1 MHEMIN
7 VRYETKYDGATA
19 PRVCKIM
26 SIDSDPNAEEVV
38 TNLTLSNLDEMQNI
52 SDEQLWEH
60 MGNMVEYIKLKS
72 LDLTLVD
79 PSTYP
84 DEGWPAVGWA
94 LISSLNEELT
104 QWWVY
109 MSRRDSN
116 SNLQVIHYH

>member
-1 MHEMIN
+1 MIS
-7 VRYETKYDGATA
+7 VRYETRYDGVTV
-19 PRVCKIM
+19 PRVCKVM
-26 SIDSDPNAEEVV
+26 SIESDPDAEEMV

-52 SDEQLWEH
+52 SEEKLWEH

-72 LDLTLVD
+72 LDLALVK

-94 LISSLNEELT
+94 SIFNLNEELT

-109 MSRRDSN
+109 VTRRDSN
-116 SNLQVIHYH
+116 LDLQVIHYH